1 MINRSKFINNEA
13 EVNISSNID
22 NMIRVK
28 IASERNIDVSNTE
41 EIEFVKKV
49 NFIDDSFVKE
59 FYTNLQKSLLE
70 NKQNLETTLAEIKSL
85 FTSLLN
91 NENEASRIVEVLHKE
106 NSVTEFQDLKRISK
120 DKYYSLLRSNT
131 SLGEQD
137 VEKVVKSILASFA

>member
-1 MINRSKFINNEA
+1 LINRSKFINNEA

>member
-1 MINRSKFINNEA
+1 
-13 EVNISSNID
+13 
-22 NMIRVK
+22 MIRVK

-49 NFIDDSFVKE
+49 NFIDDSLVKE

>member
-1 MINRSKFINNEA
+1 LINRSKFINNEA

-49 NFIDDSFVKE
+49 NFIDDSLVKE